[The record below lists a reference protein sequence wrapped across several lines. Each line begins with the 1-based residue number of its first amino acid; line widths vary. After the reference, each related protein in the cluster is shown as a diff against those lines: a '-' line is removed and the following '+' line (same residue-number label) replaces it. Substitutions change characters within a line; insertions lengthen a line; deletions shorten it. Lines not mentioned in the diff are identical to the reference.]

1 MHSFKKQIQG
11 GEATGETPVDCK
23 KETHPD
29 NKCNPLLKNREVI
42 SDLEEN
48 LERWC

>member
-1 MHSFKKQIQG
+1 MPSCKKQIQG
-11 GEATGETPVDCK
+11 GKVTGGDCK
-23 KETHPD
+23 KKTHPD
-29 NKCNPLLKNREVI
+29 NKCNPFQKNREVI

>member
-11 GEATGETPVDCK
+11 GEVTGETPGNCK
-23 KETHPD
+23 KIHPD
-29 NKCNPLLKNREVI
+29 NKCNPFQKNREVI